1 MSLLDGPEAKALLA
15 EAAVLPE
22 DVEECAGR
30 LTAFLSR
37 YLPQFYRVEQGELA
51 KVVIQGKLSK
61 LERKTCEPIAYQAGR
76 QRKPVQHFVGAGKW
90 QDQAVLGEMR
100 RHLNEVWGDDDGVLA
115 LDGSSFPKSGSDSC
129 GVARQWCGRLGKK
142 ENCQT
147 GVFAAYASARG
158 RAPLDCQLYLP
169 VEWAKDQERRAATYV
184 PRDVRFQEKWRI
196 ALDLVDRCAKEV
208 KHGWVTGDD
217 EFGRVTEFRAQLRVR
232 RERYVVD
239 VPCNTLVREI
249 GDGTKKGKFE
259 RVDAWAA
266 RQPTKDWKTIT
277 VREGSKGWLRYRAI
291 KRRVQTKDSD
301 GRVGPTETVL
311 VMQSL
316 GKEPQ
321 TWYALSNAEREVKL
335 AALVEAKQK
344 RHDIEEVFHDG
355 KGQVGLGHYEV
366 RSWVGWHHHMTLS
379 MLALWF
385 LLLEKEQLGEKN
397 TSHHRAA
404 SSRDHGEPTARPAAK
419 RGRNRRAGDAGAA
432 A

>member
-1 MSLLDGPEAKALLA
+1 
-15 EAAVLPE
+15 
-22 DVEECAGR
+22 
-30 LTAFLSR
+30 
-37 YLPQFYRVEQGELA
+37 
-51 KVVIQGKLSK
+51 
-61 LERKTCEPIAYQAGR
+61 
-76 QRKPVQHFVGAGKW
+76 
-90 QDQAVLGEMR
+90 
-100 RHLNEVWGDDDGVLA
+100 
-115 LDGSSFPKSGSDSC
+115 
-129 GVARQWCGRLGKK
+129 VARQWCGRLGKK

-147 GVFAAYASARG
+147 GVFAAYVSERG
-158 RAPLDCQLYLP
+158 QAPLDCQLYLP
-169 VEWAKDQERRAATYV
+169 EEWAEDRKRRAATYV
-184 PRDVRFQEKWRI
+184 PREVHFQEKWRI
-196 ALDLVDRCAKEV
+196 ALDLVDRCAPEV

-232 RERYVVD
+232 GERYVVD

-249 GDGTKKGKFE
+249 GEGTKKGKFE

-266 RQPTKDWKTIT
+266 RQRKKDWKTIT
-277 VREGSKGWLRYRAI
+277 VREGSKGSLRYRAI

-321 TWYALSNAEREVKL
+321 TWYALSNAGREVKL
-335 AALVEAKQK
+335 AALVVAKQR
-344 RHDIEEVFHDG
+344 RHGVEEVFHDG

-385 LLLEKEQLGEKN
+385 LLLEKEQLGKKN
-397 TSHHRAA
+397 TGHHRATG
-404 SSRDHGEPTARPAAK
+404 SRDYGEPPARPAAE
-419 RGRNRRAGDAGAA
+419 RGRNRRARDPGAA